1 MRQKSET
8 KIGPEISR
16 FEIERWITDP
26 EKGRPYIK
34 FDRMATYKE
43 ILEAVSDHLARVPC
57 TTYKE
62 DGYTLYALM
71 EYLSV
76 RPFCHGNYE
85 TQIPRFK
92 WLACWAVPGANEGY
106 YIHVETIDNEGKR
119 TLILLG
125 KILVGPFDVA
135 LEIANEIA
143 KFLYQE
149 R

>member
-1 MRQKSET
+1 MGGRREK
-8 KIGPEISR
+8 GGMMN
-16 FEIERWITDP
+16 FENEKWIADP
-26 EKGRPYIK
+26 EKGRPYLK

-43 ILEAVSDHLARVPC
+43 MLKAVSDHLARTPC
-57 TTYKE
+57 TTYE
-62 DGYTLYALM
+62 DEGYTLYSLM
-71 EYLSV
+71 DYLSAT
-76 RPFCHGNYE
+76 PSYYGNDE
-85 TQIPRFK
+85 TEIPRFK
-92 WLACWAVPGANEGY
+92 WLACWAIPGANEGY

-149 R
+149 K